1 MMRVKNPRR
10 TPLVLFPLALAAA
23 ISGGALAYGC
33 ADPKGDLDDFLERND
48 AAENGDSGA
57 GGAGGS
63 AGAGAGGA
71 PATKIAD
78 ISGTFVFGCA
88 NYIFDDIST
97 AIRFRATNTMSLTGA
112 GGMGPTGGEISMKLQ
127 PLATTATSADQVLG
141 TEVAIDAPAP
151 VSEKGEFVFRI
162 GEAGVDGT
170 ANPSGTTLVLTNLA
184 WRAVIIDED
193 NFCARFSG
201 TISQPVGFEP
211 ISYADIKNSCVGARA
226 AGGVLPVLNKGQL
239 DNCKA
244 LLKDTTAP

>member
-10 TPLVLFPLALAAA
+10 TPLVLFPLALVAT
-23 ISGGALAYGC
+23 ILGGALAYGC

-48 AAENGDSGA
+48 AAENNDSGA
-57 GGAGGS
+57 GGEGGS
-63 AGAGAGGA
+63 GGAGGA

-112 GGMGPTGGEISMKLQ
+112 GGAGPTGGEVDMKLQ
-127 PLATTATSADQVLG
+127 PLATTATSAEQVLG
-141 TEVAIDAPAP
+141 TEVKIDAPAT

-162 GEAGVDGT
+162 AEAGIDGT
-170 ANPSGTTLVLTNLA
+170 ANPSGTTLVLSGLA

-201 TISQPVGFEP
+201 TISQPVGFDP
-211 ISYADIKNSCVGARA
+211 INYTDIKNSCVGARA
-226 AGGVLPVLNKGQL
+226 AGGVLPVLTKAQL